1 MISTHNINVPSDVLT
16 RAAQVKMMIFDV
28 DGVLT
33 DGGLMFGPDG
43 EALKR
48 FNVLDGLGIKLLQQ
62 AGIITA
68 IISARTS
75 AIVSRRASDL
85 GITHVYQGVHNKN
98 VAFAA
103 LLADTNLTA
112 EVCGFIGDDIID
124 LPILSRAGLAVSV
137 PNGHPE
143 VRARVHYVTQAGG
156 GYGAVREVGDLI
168 LRAQGKY
175 EAALAPY
182 LTGAP
187 TVSV

>member
-1 MISTHNINVPSDVLT
+1 MTVTHDTINLSADVLA

-33 DGGLMFGPDG
+33 DGGLLFGADG

-62 AGIITA
+62 AGVITA

-85 GITHVYQGVHNKN
+85 GITHVYQGAHNKN
-98 VAFAA
+98 VAFTA

-112 EVCGFIGDDIID
+112 DACGFIGDDIID
-124 LPILSRAGLAVSV
+124 LPILTRVGLAVSV
-137 PNGHPE
+137 PGGHQE
-143 VRARVHYVTQAGG
+143 VRLRVNYITQAGG
-156 GYGAVREVGDLI
+156 GQGAAREVCDLI

-175 EAALAPY
+175 EAALTQY
-182 LTGAP
+182 LTGVPAL
-187 TVSV
+187 

>member
-1 MISTHNINVPSDVLT
+1 MISNPNINVPSDVLA

-33 DGGLMFGPDG
+33 DGGLLFGADG

-75 AIVSRRASDL
+75 PIVSRRASDL

-98 VAFAA
+98 VAFAS

-112 EVCGFIGDDIID
+112 DVCGFIGDDIID
-124 LPILSRAGLAVSV
+124 LPILSRACLAVSV
-137 PNGHPE
+137 PNGHQE
-143 VRARVHYVTQAGG
+143 VKSRVHYVTQVSGG
-156 GYGAVREVGDLI
+156 FGAVREVCDLI

-175 EAALAPY
+175 DAALAHY
-182 LTGAP
+182 LTDVPAL
-187 TVSV
+187 